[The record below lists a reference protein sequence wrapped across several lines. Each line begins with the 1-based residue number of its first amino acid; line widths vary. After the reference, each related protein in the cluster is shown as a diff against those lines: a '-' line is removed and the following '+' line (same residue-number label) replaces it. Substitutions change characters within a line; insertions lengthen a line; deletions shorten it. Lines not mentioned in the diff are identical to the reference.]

1 MFLTTATMTGS
12 FLTGAASRKS
22 EAKPAASEND

>member
-12 FLTGAASRKS
+12 FLRGAASRRS
-22 EAKPAASEND
+22 EAKLAASEND